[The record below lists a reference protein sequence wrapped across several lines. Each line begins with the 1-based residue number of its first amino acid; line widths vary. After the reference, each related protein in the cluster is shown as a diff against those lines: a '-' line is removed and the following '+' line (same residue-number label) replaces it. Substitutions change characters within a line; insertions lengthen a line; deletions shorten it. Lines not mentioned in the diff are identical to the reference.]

1 MLIRSDSVNDY
12 HAGRTLSEKRL
23 SHRCAAAD
31 ERATW
36 KDWARAIAL
45 GALAGFLIYLSVGIR
60 AGF

>member
-1 MLIRSDSVNDY
+1 MLIRTDSLNDY

-23 SHRCAAAD
+23 SHVRAAAE

-36 KDWARAIAL
+36 KDWARAIAI
-45 GALAGFLIYLSVGIR
+45 GAVAGFLTYLSVAIR